1 MQRYGQPPKELVGG
15 GVSIFTNNESDIVKE
30 PAFPQ
35 LMEISIKMAITSEGG
50 VLINCIYFTIFSK
63 VLCLPFCQIPS
74 PYQDSHVRIICG
86 NFERSPVTAE
96 TGGGAIGL

>member
-1 MQRYGQPPKELVGG
+1 MQRYGQPPEELVGG
-15 GVSIFTNNESDIVKE
+15 GVSIFTNNES
-30 PAFPQ
+30 AFPQ

-50 VLINCIYFTIFSK
+50 VLINCMYFTIFSK
-63 VLCLPFCQIPS
+63 VLCLSFCQIPS